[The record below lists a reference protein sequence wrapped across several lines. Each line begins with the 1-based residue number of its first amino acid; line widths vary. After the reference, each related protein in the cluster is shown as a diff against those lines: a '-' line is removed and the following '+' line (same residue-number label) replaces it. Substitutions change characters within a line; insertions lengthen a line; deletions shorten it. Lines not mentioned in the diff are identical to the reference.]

1 MDFASTS
8 RAAENR
14 IRLTVIVP
22 ASSVVSQ
29 RAFKVDLQIY
39 KYITLI

>member
-1 MDFASTS
+1 MYFATKS

-14 IRLTVIVP
+14 IRLTGTVA

-29 RAFKVDLQIY
+29 RACKVDLQI
-39 KYITLI
+39 